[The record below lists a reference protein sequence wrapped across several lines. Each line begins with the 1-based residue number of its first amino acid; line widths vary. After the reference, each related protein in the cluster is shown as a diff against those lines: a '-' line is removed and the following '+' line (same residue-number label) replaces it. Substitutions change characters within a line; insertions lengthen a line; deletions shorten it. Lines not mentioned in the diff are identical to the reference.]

1 MSAGPRVRYPLR
13 LLMLVACGLSS
24 VFAETPAVGLS
35 GWQTRLPAFS
45 VDGPPRGEGP
55 ILLYFTAD
63 WCGFCKQM
71 ERTTLAEPEV
81 VAKVSALRAHVL
93 NFDAQGGLV
102 KRFGVRGIPA
112 WVLTND
118 RGEVFDRLTG
128 ANSPDAFLRWLA
140 RGEAE
145 FARRALSE
153 EQRAEA
159 VLRLPAELRSND
171 AAVRARAL
179 DMLWIHAGRGE
190 GMERGTAAVQLLELA
205 ASEPAL
211 WRAGL
216 AHADLAV
223 RVAAV
228 NLWSEHSDRKLDFDP
243 WAEEATRRAALAALG
258 L

>member
-1 MSAGPRVRYPLR
+1 
-13 LLMLVACGLSS
+13 
-24 VFAETPAVGLS
+24 
-35 GWQTRLPAFS
+35 
-45 VDGPPRGEGP
+45 
-55 ILLYFTAD
+55 
-63 WCGFCKQM
+63 
-71 ERTTLAEPEV
+71 